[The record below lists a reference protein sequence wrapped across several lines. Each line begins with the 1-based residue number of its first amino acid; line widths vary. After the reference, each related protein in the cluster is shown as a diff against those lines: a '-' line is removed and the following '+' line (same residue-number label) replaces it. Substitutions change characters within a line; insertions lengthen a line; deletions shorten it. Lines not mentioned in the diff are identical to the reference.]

1 LTLRGLM
8 SIDLQ
13 MIRTT
18 AAASILG
25 VSTNT
30 LRSWERRYGFPSPR
44 RSSGGHRR
52 YAIEEIQALRQTL
65 SETQNV
71 SSAIALVQ
79 RRGAGP
85 SSHSRLALA
94 LGSLD
99 HQQADRLLEESL
111 VLRSV
116 ERTVDEVLLPA
127 VAELADP
134 GGPTAEYELAW
145 HYAMQWL
152 CGLSRQAQPLAS
164 GAEVVIFDASTPCD
178 LDALYT
184 QALELLLRRAGVGTA
199 RLTPGVQRSRL
210 GRALRGLGP
219 RAVVVTGRRSS
230 LDTIGRIVYTVRSM
244 RAAPPVVDYRD
255 AVPESPA
262 STLVRLGE
270 TPLAARDQ
278 LLDLLQHGSSTAL
291 AA

>member
-1 LTLRGLM
+1 
-8 SIDLQ
+8 

-30 LRSWERRYGFPSPR
+30 LRSWERRYGFPRPR

-65 SETQNV
+65 SETHNV
-71 SSAIALVQ
+71 SSAIALAR
-79 RRGAGP
+79 RRGPGP
-85 SSHSRLALA
+85 ASSSRLAAALA
-94 LGSLD
+94 SLD
-99 HQQADRLLEESL
+99 QQQADHLLEESL

-116 ERTVDEVLLPA
+116 ERTVEEVLLPA

-145 HYAMQWL
+145 HYATQWL
-152 CGLSRQAQPLAS
+152 SALSRQAQAPSSA
-164 GAEVVIFDASTPCD
+164 ADVVIFDASAPCD

-184 QALELLLRRAGVGTA
+184 HALELMLRRAGVPTA
-199 RLTPGVQRSRL
+199 RLTPGIQRSRL
-210 GRALRGLGP
+210 GRALRSLSP
-219 RAVVVTGRRSS
+219 RAVVITGRRSS

-244 RAAPPVVDYRD
+244 RAAPPVLDYRD
-255 AVPESPA
+255 AVPDTPA

-270 TPLAARDQ
+270 RPLAARDQ
-278 LLDLLQHGSSTAL
+278 LLELLQHGSSSAL

>member
-1 LTLRGLM
+1 
-8 SIDLQ
+8 
-13 MIRTT
+13 MIRTS

-30 LRSWERRYGFPSPR
+30 LRSWERRYGFPRPR

-52 YAIEEIQALRQTL
+52 YSIEEIQALRQTL
-65 SETQNV
+65 SETHNV
-71 SSAIALVQ
+71 SSAIALVR

-85 SSHSRLALA
+85 ASPSRLAPALA
-94 LGSLD
+94 SLD

-116 ERTVDEVLLPA
+116 ERTVEEVLLPA

-152 CGLSRQAQPLAS
+152 CALSRQAQAPSSTAD
-164 GAEVVIFDASTPCD
+164 VVIFDASAPCD
-178 LDALYT
+178 LDALYS
-184 QALELLLRRAGVGTA
+184 QALELVLRRAGVATA
-199 RLTPGVQRSRL
+199 RLTPGIQRSRL
-210 GRALRGLGP
+210 GRALRGLSP
-219 RAVVVTGRRSS
+219 RAVIITGRRSS

-244 RAAPPVVDYRD
+244 RAAPPVLDYRN
-255 AVPESPA
+255 AVRETPA
-262 STLVRLGE
+262 STLARLDE
-270 TPLAARDQ
+270 RPLAARDQ
-278 LLDLLQHGSSTAL
+278 LLDLLQHGSPSSL

>member
-1 LTLRGLM
+1 
-8 SIDLQ
+8 

-30 LRSWERRYGFPSPR
+30 LRSWERRYGFPRPR

-65 SETQNV
+65 SETHNV
-71 SSAIALVQ
+71 SSAIALA
-79 RRGAGP
+79 RGRGAGP
-85 SSHSRLALA
+85 ASPSRLAPALA
-94 LGSLD
+94 SLD

-111 VLRSV
+111 VLRSL
-116 ERTVDEVLLPA
+116 ERTVEEVLLPA

-152 CGLSRQAQPLAS
+152 CALSRQAQPPAQAADVL
-164 GAEVVIFDASTPCD
+164 IFDASTPCD
-178 LDALYT
+178 LDGLYI
-184 QALELLLRRAGVGTA
+184 QALELMLRRAGLGTA

-210 GRALRGLGP
+210 GRALRSLSP
-219 RAVVVTGRRSS
+219 RAVIITGRRSS
-230 LDTIGRIVYTVRSM
+230 LDSIGRIVYSVRSM
-244 RAAPPVVDYRD
+244 RAAPPVLDYRD
-255 AVPESPA
+255 AVPDTPA
-262 STLVRLGE
+262 STLARLGE
-270 TPLAARDQ
+270 RPVAARDQ
-278 LLDLLQHGSSTAL
+278 LLDLLQHGSPSAL